1 MKFSNFDYNRFN
13 NELPIVKVTFGDKI
27 ENDEEINNFFKEWL
41 SLYLKKKHFIF
52 LFETKNLGM
61 FAFPYIR
68 QGANILKQIKSLKKN
83 YLKFTI
89 LIIRGTIIRNL
100 INMLFTIQKPSQI
113 VYIVKD
119 EIEAEDLYIKKC
131 NNENCDDYTCVYP

>member
-1 MKFSNFDYNRFN
+1 MKFSNFDYSRFD
-13 NELPIVKVTFGDKI
+13 NEIPIVKVTFGDKI
-27 ENDEEINNFFKEWL
+27 ESDEEINNFFKEWL